1 MRKIKLDEDIVLK
14 SMEHLNNAV
23 EWNKFEEYK
32 LAYKEIIKAYNYK
45 SIETDLL
52 LKIIQENNLEDKL
65 LEKGLEY

>member
-1 MRKIKLDEDIVLK
+1 MGRIKLDGDIVLG
-14 SMEHLNNAV
+14 SMKHLDNAV
-23 EWNKFEEYK
+23 EWSKFEEYK
-32 LAYKEIIKAYNYK
+32 LAYKEMLKAYNYK